1 MSRVKT
7 NSVILTGRVS
17 KYKEMKYF
25 ETGGAVCTIGLGVKK
40 NEEKWNN
47 FFVDFFN
54 NSNRNL
60 AEEVGENVKE
70 GDYITIK
77 GRLNE
82 NRFTPKELEGKL
94 DEKGNQITKSQIKV
108 IAYDW
113 NRVKWNDEL
122 EGYETIEE

>member
-40 NEEKWNN
+40 NEEKWSN

>member
-40 NEEKWNN
+40 NEEKWSN
-47 FFVDFFN
+47 FFIDFFN

-77 GRLNE
+77 GRLSE